1 MKKIAIISNQSTYSK
16 NKNSNPVL
24 VNLIDLLNKSKKIEV
39 VGFTVKNFIPSYSQ
53 IIKIARFDILHVHFG
68 GLHCLFLFLLFPFKI
83 KIITFHGTDLHGS
96 YGYKNLKNYIKKIIN
111 KFISLLSII
120 LANHVGL
127 VSMSLKKHIIFSLF
141 FNNKIF
147 HNQLGVDYEKFYPL
161 NKNNCK
167 KIFGLKKEKKYIL
180 FSSISSSKVKRFDL
194 AKEIVSKL
202 GSQFELAQLTGIKY
216 SDVAK
221 YINACH
227 ALILTSD
234 NEGSPNI
241 VRECLACNL
250 PVFSFDIGDL
260 KDLSKKGNGIY
271 LIDRNPSSAVN
282 IIKSKINIPVD
293 SRGEFETII
302 SNSRV
307 IKHQIDFYNKL

>member
-1 MKKIAIISNQSTYSK
+1 MKKVAIISNQRTHSNIK
-16 NKNSNPVL
+16 NGNPVL
-24 VNLIDLLNKSKKIEV
+24 VNLIDLLNKTKKIEV
-39 VGFTVKNFIPSYSQ
+39 VGFTVKNLIPSYSQ
-53 IIKIARFDILHVHFG
+53 IIKIASFDILHVHFG
-68 GLHCLFLFLLFPFKI
+68 GLHCLFIFLLFPFKT
-83 KIITFHGTDLHGS
+83 KIVTFHGTDLHGS
-96 YGYKNLKNYIKKIIN
+96 YGHKNFKNYIKKIIN
-111 KFISLLSII
+111 KFISLFSII

-127 VSMSLKKHIIFSLF
+127 VSVSLKKYIIFSLF

-167 KIFGLKKEKKYIL
+167 KIFGLKKEKKYFL

-194 AKEIVSKL
+194 AKEMVSKL
-202 GSQFELAQLTGIKY
+202 GSPFELVQLTGIKY
-216 SDVAK
+216 LDVVK

-227 ALILTSD
+227 ALIITSD

-241 VRECLACNL
+241 VRECLACNV
-250 PVFSFDIGDL
+250 PVFSFDVGDL

-271 LIDRNPSSAVN
+271 LIDRDPSSAIN
-282 IIKSKINIPVD
+282 IIKSKLDIAVD
-293 SRGEFETII
+293 SRREFETII

-307 IKHQIDFYNKL
+307 IKHQLDFYNEL